1 MKIND
6 ETIKNALDS
15 VAYIKTSSLSEEEQA
30 KKKKKSQNKRVVVGM
45 LLFGV

>member
-30 KKKKKSQNKRVVVGM
+30 KKSQNKRVVVGM

>member
-15 VAYIKTSSLSEEEQA
+15 VAYIKTSSLGEEEQT
-30 KKKKKSQNKRVVVGM
+30 KKKSQNKRVVVGM